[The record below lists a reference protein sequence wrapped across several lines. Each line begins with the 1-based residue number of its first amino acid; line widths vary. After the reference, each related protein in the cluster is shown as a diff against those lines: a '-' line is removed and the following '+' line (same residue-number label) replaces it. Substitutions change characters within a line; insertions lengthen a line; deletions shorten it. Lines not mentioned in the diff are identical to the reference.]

1 MRVGDIVGM
10 VALAIIVIAAVLI
23 VANFQVAIGGLHLT
37 GAANSTATAVFS
49 NIWTGLQLA
58 AIGIIIT
65 AAVGLIA
72 LVLGAFAPAPSRR
85 GT

>member
-1 MRVGDIVGM
+1 M
-10 VALAIIVIAAVLI
+10 VALAIIVVAAVLI
-23 VANFQVAIGGLHLT
+23 VANFQSAVGNLGLT
-37 GAANSTATAVFS
+37 GTANTTATTVFT

-72 LVLGAFAPAPSRR
+72 LVLGAFGGGGRR
-85 GT
+85 RT

>member
-1 MRVGDIVGM
+1 M
-10 VALAIIVIAAVLI
+10 VALAIIIVAAVLI
-23 VANFQVAIGGLHLT
+23 VANFQSAVGSLHLT
-37 GAANSTATAVFS
+37 GTANTTATTVFT

-72 LVLGAFAPAPSRR
+72 LVLGAFGGGGRR
-85 GT
+85 RT

>member
-1 MRVGDIVGM
+1 M

-37 GAANSTATAVFS
+37 GAANSTATSVFS